1 MYCTVPLDIPCTKI
15 YSKYCT
21 VHAVI
26 YSTKSVLSCPNI
38 MLIMKMLI
46 LFSLLQVLT
55 NSPLRDCGWDNSAPV
70 QSVLY
75 ESTQLIKRIKANSK
89 FCKSELRDCKFT
101 VEKFLQ
107 IKTKFYCKIARI
119 ISKWQETLQTI
130 GLPHIY

>member
-1 MYCTVPLDIPCTKI
+1 MYCTVPLDILCTKI

-55 NSPLRDCGWDNSAPV
+55 NSPLRDCGWDNSPTP
-70 QSVLY
+70 QSVFY
-75 ESTQLIKRIKANSK
+75 ESTQFIKWINANSRL
-89 FCKSELRDCKFT
+89 CKSELHDCKFT
-101 VEKFLQ
+101 VVKLLQ

-119 ISKWQETLQTI
+119 ISKWQETLQT
-130 GLPHIY
+130 LRLTHIY